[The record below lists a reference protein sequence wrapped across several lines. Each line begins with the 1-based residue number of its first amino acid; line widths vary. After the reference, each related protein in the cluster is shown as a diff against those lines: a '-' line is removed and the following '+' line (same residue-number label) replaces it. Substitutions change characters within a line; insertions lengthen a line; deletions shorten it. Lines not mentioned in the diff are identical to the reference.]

1 MTKDLIKLAFDLGYK
16 TALEA
21 KAQPTKERQPKQ
33 EKTAGQKLFDKYAE
47 KLQAKKQAAEAPKKD
62 AKRLVLERMRS
73 NKTKSCCK

>member
-21 KAQPTKERQPKQ
+21 KAQPAEERQPKQ

-73 NKTKSCCK
+73 NKAKSCCK